1 MPGGGQWFCPVWALT
16 RFLSSC
22 HELGLDRGGE
32 LLPAVSLRP
41 DSVLLRSSG
50 DVERARWA
58 KIAKHLGL
66 DSHPEIQDGTFSC
79 GLHGLRTVNVTR
91 AAEEGWGA
99 DELRRLG
106 GWASLSSALGYVRE
120 TAGPR
125 ELAVDASEVLAAA
138 TEAGA

>member
-1 MPGGGQWFCPVWALT
+1 M
-16 RFLSSC
+16 
-22 HELGLDRGGE
+22 
-32 LLPAVSLRP
+32 SLRP